1 MIAYQIIP
9 QNSTSIIVN
18 ALQIN
23 RIIGFYPYFLMGCLL
38 KRNYSVVE
46 AKLSLTKRAVFYVHV
61 SFLYIQ
67 SAVLCARD

>member
-46 AKLSLTKRAVFYVHV
+46 AKLSLTKSRIYVHV